1 MDFTFSGKNHG
12 RKEIKMKKILV
23 TMLVALC
30 AVSLFAAGAKDAS
43 NQSVSTDGSTSMES
57 VVLSLAEV
65 FEENTGIV
73 VTYNPTGSGS
83 GITAA
88 QEGRAD
94 IGLSSRALKDEEV
107 ASGLKGT
114 TVALDGIAVIV
125 NNENPVSDLSVEQI
139 AALYTGELT
148 SWAEV
153 GGADAPVVLIGR
165 EAGSGTRD
173 GFESITGTEDVCK
186 YNQELTST
194 GAVITAV
201 LSNPNAIG
209 YASLSAVDD
218 TIKTVLVDGVA
229 PSEETVLSGEYQI
242 QRPFVFVTKA
252 DAELSE
258 AAQQFFDFALSTD
271 ASDIIA
277 DAGAVPLV

>member
-30 AVSLFAAGAKDAS
+30 AVSLFAAGAKEAS

-65 FEENTGIV
+65 
-73 VTYNPTGSGS
+73 TGSGS

-139 AALYTGELT
+139 AALYTGEIT